1 MRAVRWIKDVSEYLG
16 GARDLSPQG
25 FPMPPRSWLWG
36 IWWGVLVCLII
47 AFCGQSS
54 KFIYIDF

>member
-1 MRAVRWIKDVSEYLG
+1 MPLALWIKHACEYLG
-16 GARDLSPQG
+16 GAADEPPPG
-25 FPMPPRSWLWG
+25 FLMPPRSLLWG
-36 IWWGVLVCLII
+36 IWWGLLVCLII